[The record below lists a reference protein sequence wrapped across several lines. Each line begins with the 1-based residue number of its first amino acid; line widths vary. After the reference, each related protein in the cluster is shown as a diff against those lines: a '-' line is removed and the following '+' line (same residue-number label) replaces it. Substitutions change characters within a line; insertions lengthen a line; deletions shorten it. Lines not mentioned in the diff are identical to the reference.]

1 MRERDGCGTGGRGME
16 RRRRS
21 SYDRT
26 DRSDGPGFPLNSQ
39 YMIPGNQNEPA
50 FTTSRGGTF
59 FPNDT
64 IEPQTRASSEE
75 TTKALVGAL
84 VLKKLRDAADIYI
97 YIHVRTCVSVCDV
110 LYMYAHVRA
119 IVKMSSRRSVP
130 DNTTLKNSPSLLA
143 ALPWFPANDL
153 QDWMSFTGSREISI
167 RYRSSS
173 AQCLERYCDSKR
185 DSEIFYLHFH
195 N

>member
-97 YIHVRTCVSVCDV
+97 YTRTYVRECVRICTH
-110 LYMYAHVRA
+110 MYARLS
-119 IVKMSSRRSVP
+119 KRSSRRSVP

-153 QDWMSFTGSREISI
+153 QDWMSFTGSHEISI

-185 DSEIFYLHFH
+185 DSEIFSSTFA
-195 N
+195 